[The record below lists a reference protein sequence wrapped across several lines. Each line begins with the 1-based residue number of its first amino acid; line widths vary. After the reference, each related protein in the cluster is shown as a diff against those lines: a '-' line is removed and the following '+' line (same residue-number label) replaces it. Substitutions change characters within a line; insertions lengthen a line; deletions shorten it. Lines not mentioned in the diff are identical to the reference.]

1 MMARRCVFLMHL
13 RELICLEAVRHSN
26 QSRPKPA
33 VNESHL
39 SINEATDQDVG

>member
-1 MMARRCVFLMHL
+1 MMTRSRMFLMHL
-13 RELICLEAVRHSN
+13 RKLICLEEVRHSN

-33 VNESHL
+33 VNDSHL